1 MAEPARTRDLE
12 PAPTPARPRLDV
24 VGDDHAGSTDHA
36 PTDGAGIGRSAIVGA
51 AVGFLVVTIGVTVA
65 GTLGGIGF
73 GASLGLGA
81 FVGMWGGAGFGF
93 MMGGTIPAAATST
106 RSAPLE
112 RTTTGKEHPSRHL
125 RR

>member
-1 MAEPARTRDLE
+1 MAEPARIRDLE
-12 PAPTPARPRLDV
+12 PTPTPARPRLEA
-24 VGDDHAGSTDHA
+24 VGDDHAGGTDHA
-36 PTDGAGIGRSAIVGA
+36 PTDGAGVGRSAMVGA
-51 AVGFLVVTIGVTVA
+51 AIGFLVVTIGVTVA

-93 MMGGTIPAAATST
+93 MSGATIPAAVTST
-106 RSAPLE
+106 RTAPLE
-112 RTTTGKEHPSRHL
+112 RTTTDEEHPSRHL